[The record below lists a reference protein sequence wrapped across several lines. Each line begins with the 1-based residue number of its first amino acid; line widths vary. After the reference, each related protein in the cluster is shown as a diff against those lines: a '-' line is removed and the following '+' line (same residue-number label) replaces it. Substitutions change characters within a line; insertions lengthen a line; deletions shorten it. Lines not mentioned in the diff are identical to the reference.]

1 MKSMMS
7 QVKNCSTLFLC
18 TLLLFAAG
26 CKKEDQNAP
35 EQQQPQE
42 QTQPTDPVTPPVE
55 TIAGNVA
62 QPDWQL
68 PADYDMTSSLT
79 AIVKVDLALSFKA
92 EQLAGWQLAEG
103 DVLAAFDGDNCLGL
117 ASPKDGLFM
126 LYVTAPKEGNPVSLK
141 YYSVAVKNL
150 FIASETIVYKND
162 EVMGSV
168 AQPYTPN
175 WTVAK

>member
-7 QVKNCSTLFLC
+7 QVKNYSIIFLC

-62 QPDWQL
+62 QPNWQL

-92 EQLAGWQLAEG
+92 EQLAGWKLAEG
-103 DVLAAFDGDNCLGL
+103 DKLAAFDGDQCLGL

-126 LYVTAPKEGNPVSLK
+126 LYVTAPQEGHPVSLK
-141 YYSVAVKNL
+141 YYSAAVKNL
-150 FIASETIVYKND
+150 FAATETIVYKND
-162 EVMGSV
+162 EVLGSI

-175 WTVAK
+175 WVIVK